1 MISAAFFARGILD
14 WVETC
19 RSIVRLATRL
29 LRGILERSTIAI
41 VQRWEGRQDVMVK
54 LQGKTLLLT
63 NIIPQDDRSDG
74 LVPII

>member
-1 MISAAFFARGILD
+1 MVSAAFFARGILD

-19 RSIVRLATRL
+19 RSIVGLATRV
-29 LRGILERSTIAI
+29 LRGILERNTITI